1 MKIKFLAG
9 RLFSMIIAI
18 FIMATVHAGKP
29 LWTFSPLTPTRLSV
43 PTNTNA
49 WIQYRVTNQSMKPH
63 ILVMTP
69 IRGIT
74 QIVQGAGLCGTVFA
88 LSAKDSSCIL
98 SLQINGNLLTENI
111 STGPV
116 VCEQGH
122 YTTCYTPSAENSL
135 RIDPAPPLTD
145 AAISVL
151 DSPLSL
157 TANGATG
164 SLTIRNN
171 SIWVKATNITSNFTN
186 TALDGKVFETGNNC
200 NSVEPLATCTLTFT
214 AATTPVVQTNFSI
227 QGTNTAPVRA
237 AMSIVSVAPTL
248 VSITPNAGTSLGNTA
263 VTLTGTNF
271 TNSST
276 VTFDGVSASNIVV
289 INETTLTADTP
300 AHAAGAVDVVVTT
313 AAGSDTLTNGYTYLA
328 IPTLSTINPVSG
340 TAIGNTG
347 VTLTGTHF
355 MGTISVTF
363 DGIPATS
370 VHVVNNNAV
379 TAVTPAHA
387 AGPVNVVITTPD
399 GSAVLNNGFNYRNA
413 AIGQASGGGKIGFLG
428 GGLNN
433 MIVANVDN
441 SSSAIF
447 GGFGVLTNATSTT
460 NGASN
465 TTTIVSVYS
474 NPPNNYPQVQY
485 AAGICSLYEV
495 DSQGNT
501 PCQAGNTC
509 YNDWFLPALNQLN
522 CFFTNKVAIGGFN
535 AGTDYWTSTEIN
547 NQRAWYQWFGA
558 GTQSNVNKNTIRPIR
573 CARNF

>member
-1 MKIKFLAG
+1 MKVKFLAR
-9 RLFSMIIAI
+9 RLFCIIIAI
-18 FIMATVHAGKP
+18 FIMTTVQAGKP
-29 LWTFSPLTPTRLSV
+29 LWTFSPLTPTSLSV

-63 ILVMTP
+63 ILVMKP

-74 QIVQGAGLCGTVFA
+74 QIVQGVGLCGSTFA
-88 LSAKDSSCIL
+88 LPAKDTYCIL
-98 SLQINGNLLTENI
+98 SLQINGNQLTDKI

-116 VCEQGH
+116 VCEQGN
-122 YTTCYTPSAENSL
+122 YTLCYSPTSENSL

-171 SIWVKATNITSNFTN
+171 SIWVKALNITSDFTN
-186 TALDGKVFETGNNC
+186 TSLDGVVLETGNNC

-214 AATTPVVQTNFSI
+214 AATTPVVLTNFSI
-227 QGTNTAPVRA
+227 QGTNTAPILA
-237 AMSIVSVAPTL
+237 AMSIASVAPTL
-248 VSITPNAGTSLGNTA
+248 GAITPNAGTSLGTTS

-276 VTFDGVSASNIVV
+276 VTFGGLSASNISV

-300 AHAAGAVDVVVTT
+300 AHASGAVDVVVTT
-313 AAGSDTLTNGYTYLA
+313 AAGSATLTNGYTYLA
-328 IPTLSTINPVSG
+328 IPTLTSINPAIG

-347 VTLTGTHF
+347 VTLTGTNF
-355 MGTISVTF
+355 MGTTSVTF
-363 DGIPATS
+363 DGIPATGF
-370 VHVVNNNAV
+370 HVVSNNAV

-387 AGPVNVVITTPD
+387 AGSVNVVITTPD
-399 GSAVLNNGFNYRNA
+399 GSALLNNGFNYLNA
-413 AIGQASGGGKIGFLG
+413 TIGQASGGGKIGCLG
-428 GGLNN
+428 GGFNN
-433 MIVANVDN
+433 MIVAKVDN
-441 SSSAIF
+441 SSAARYD
-447 GGFGVLTNATSTT
+447 GFGVVTNANSTT
-460 NGASN
+460 NGATN
-465 TTTIVSVYS
+465 TATIVSIYS
-474 NPPNNYPQVQY
+474 NPPNNIPQANY
-485 AAGICSLYEV
+485 AAGICGLYEV

-501 PCQAGNTC
+501 PCQSVNTC

-535 AGTDYWTSTEIN
+535 TGTDYWTSTEIN
-547 NQRAWYQWFGA
+547 YQRAWYQWFGA